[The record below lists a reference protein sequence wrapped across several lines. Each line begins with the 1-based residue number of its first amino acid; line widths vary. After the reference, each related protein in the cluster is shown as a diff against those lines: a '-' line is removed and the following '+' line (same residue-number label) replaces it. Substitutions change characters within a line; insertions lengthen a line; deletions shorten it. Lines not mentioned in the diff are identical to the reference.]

1 MVRQG
6 RSSRSSACLRSFRSS
21 SSSGP
26 APGAAGSGQPA
37 ASSSREWGAS
47 PSCRRFRFRSRSMQA
62 LDARRYSQ
70 VEKLLS
76 PWNEANP
83 RQALRNASWAASWA
97 SSRSPVIRRHRV

>member
-6 RSSRSSACLRSFRSS
+6 PQLPLQRLPPLLLLQLLLRT
-21 SSSGP
+21 

-37 ASSSREWGAS
+37 SSSSREWGAS
-47 PSCRRFRFRSRSMQA
+47 PSCRRFRLRSRSMQA

-70 VEKLLS
+70 VEKLLP
-76 PWNEANP
+76 PWKEASP

-97 SSRSPVIRRHRV
+97 SSRFPVILRHRV

>member
-6 RSSRSSACLRSFRSS
+6 PELLLQRLPPLLPLQFLLRPGPWSRSTR
-21 SSSGP
+21 P
-26 APGAAGSGQPA
+26 ARRLVIQ
-37 ASSSREWGAS
+37 RVGAS

>member
-6 RSSRSSACLRSFRSS
+6 PELPLQRLPPLLPLQFLLRPGPWSHAAPASPPPRHPE
-21 SSSGP
+21 SG
-26 APGAAGSGQPA
+26 GF
-37 ASSSREWGAS
+37 

-76 PWNEANP
+76 PGMRPIPA
-83 RQALRNASWAASWA
+83 
-97 SSRSPVIRRHRV
+97 RR